1 MEIKFLPYQPHSFA
15 FGGFEIQMLSTFN
28 AIKQLG
34 LNVNKLDVWDRDDN
48 FDILHC
54 WGLDMGN
61 YENVYWA
68 KRANKKVVVTA
79 LLNYYESNIQ
89 KFKFYLSSLIYKQRL
104 IKEMLPS
111 IDMVVVVNDKQAE
124 VCRNILKIPNQKV
137 SIIPNVVDDKFFNY
151 KQSSNSENPYIL
163 AVGNICNRKNQVSL
177 AKSCLEAKI
186 PLLLIGKVLNGE
198 EKYADEL
205 NNIIKQ
211 SNNIT
216 WIKGLKENSDELIK
230 YFANCTALALPSFAE
245 QQPIA
250 LLEAAV
256 LRKPLIIADRA
267 YARQKYY
274 NNSQLVNPDSIS
286 SIKTG
291 LKNVMDNPVSYI
303 PDIQPLL
310 ECKSANVANAYSN
323 VYHRI

>member
-1 MEIKFLPYQPHSFA
+1 MKIKFLPYQPHSFA

-34 LNVNKLDVWDRDDN
+34 INVSKLDVWDRDDN

-54 WGLDMGN
+54 WGLDMAN

-68 KRANKKVVVTA
+68 KRAKKKVVVTA

-89 KFKFYLSSLIYKQRL
+89 KFKFHLSSFIYKQRL
-104 IKEMLPS
+104 IKEMLPN
-111 IDMVVVVNDKQAE
+111 IDTVVVVNEKQAE
-124 VCRNILKIPNQKV
+124 VCYRYLKIPAHKV
-137 SIIPNVVDDKFFNY
+137 CIIPNVVDEKFFNY
-151 KQSSNSENPYIL
+151 KPREDLKNGYIL
-163 AVGNICNRKNQVSL
+163 AVGNICNRKNQVNL
-177 AKSCLEAKI
+177 AISCADDKI
-186 PLLLIGKVLNGE
+186 PLFLIGKVLNGE

-205 NNIIKQ
+205 NSIIKQ
-211 SNNIT
+211 SDNIT
-216 WIKGLKENSDELIK
+216 WVKGLKENSDELIE

-250 LLEAAV
+250 LLEGAV
-256 LRKPLIIADRA
+256 LRKPLIIADKA

-274 NNSQLVNPDSIS
+274 HNSQLVNPDSIS

-291 LKNVMDNPVSYI
+291 LKNVLVNPEKYI
-303 PDIQPLL
+303 PDIEPLL
-310 ECKSANVANAYSN
+310 ECRGINVANAYAN
-323 VYHRI
+323 VYNNI